1 MLRVLLVVAVASF
14 LQHAL
19 AMLMLRLAAALPMH
33 CTAFSLPGALF
44 PSLMAAVQ
52 RGCCRLR
59 PRGR

>member
-33 CTAFSLPGALF
+33 CTGSRCPEHFSPA
-44 PSLMAAVQ
+44 
-52 RGCCRLR
+52 
-59 PRGR
+59 